1 MMRHS
6 KAEQGGTSDMGR
18 VLADRGR
25 VDAAAAGRW
34 LAEWGFVPDHAL
46 VSSAERTKETWSVV
60 ADAAGWDVEPE
71 YDTGLYAAG
80 PETALDLVREV
91 PSDVRSLIVV
101 GHNPTI
107 AYLVQML
114 DSGDGDA
121 AAADAMADG
130 FPTSATCVLEYD
142 GAWAD
147 LDMGSAAVVAFH
159 VGRG

>member
-1 MMRHS
+1 MMRHA
-6 KAEQGGTSDMGR
+6 KAEQGGASDMAR

-25 VDAAAAGRW
+25 ADAAEAGRW
-34 LAEWGFVPDHAL
+34 LAEWGLVPDHAL
-46 VSSAERTKETWSVV
+46 VSSAERTRETWSVL
-60 ADAAGWDVEPE
+60 AEAAGWDVEADH
-71 YDTGLYAAG
+71 DTGLYAAG

-91 PSDVRSLIVV
+91 PAEVRSLIVV

-114 DSGDGDA
+114 DNGDGDA

-130 FPTSATCVLEYD
+130 FPTSAICVLEYD
-142 GAWAD
+142 GDWGD
-147 LDMGSAAVVAFH
+147 LDLGSAAVVAFH